1 MKFLTR
7 ENAGPLAADEHHRQA
22 FKRYREHLETQR
34 SKMSDPIQKLAFE
47 LNFHDAR
54 LKRVEKVGRTIE
66 VAGVLGDLQVGYQ
79 TFLIQYQEADSAVSE
94 VLKAQ
99 IALPKSEVLHD
110 ELSWTGDRWVHA
122 YLLWPEGE
130 LSISFSNVEV
140 ALQPATDE
148 TRYLPRPTGINGF

>member
-79 TFLIQYQEADSAVSE
+79 TFFN
-94 VLKAQ
+94 
-99 IALPKSEVLHD
+99 
-110 ELSWTGDRWVHA
+110 
-122 YLLWPEGE
+122 
-130 LSISFSNVEV
+130 SISRGGFGCVRGVEG
-140 ALQPATDE
+140 ADCLAE
-148 TRYLPRPTGINGF
+148 ERSLA